1 MKKEDEL
8 WIDYILRTH
17 DKETLDRVELVL
29 RAIVVTNLTVL
40 EHMNDAY
47 QGALS
52 ELIYIDGVK
61 EKGFRVAPE
70 IWESI
75 LDAINEPNFLVASA
89 IDETMGLIHENFVT
103 AISNEQLVAKCK
115 EYLANPDIKATY
127 TIKSS
132 IALARLQEQEEPSDA
147 SSQ

>member
-8 WIDYILRTH
+8 WVDYILRTH
-17 DKETLDRVELVL
+17 DKETLDRVELIL
-29 RAIVVTNLTVL
+29 RAIVVTNLSPL

-52 ELIYIDGVK
+52 GLLYIDGDK
-61 EKGFRVAPE
+61 NRGIRSSAE

-75 LDAINEPNFLVASA
+75 LDAINEPNLLVASA
-89 IDETMGLIHENFVT
+89 IDETLGLIHENFVT

-115 EYLANPDIKATY
+115 EYLANADIKATY

-132 IALARLQEQEEPSDA
+132 IALQRMKEQEGFTDA
-147 SSQ
+147 GT